1 MNSGN
6 NLEKN
11 KIWYKLLLKI
21 YKYYRN
27 ACNVGIVDRLEA
39 IIKKE
44 NQQKTKEEKEQ
55 KSNE

>member
-44 NQQKTKEEKEQ
+44 NQQKTKEEKE
-55 KSNE
+55 